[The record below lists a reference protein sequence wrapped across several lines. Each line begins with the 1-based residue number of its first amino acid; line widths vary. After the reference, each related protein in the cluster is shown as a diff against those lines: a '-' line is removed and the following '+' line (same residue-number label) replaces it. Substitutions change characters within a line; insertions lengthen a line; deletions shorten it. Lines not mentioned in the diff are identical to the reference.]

1 MNRPSQPLQGGP
13 KFGGRPSFGGV
24 PMSPFGNKGAA
35 ARGWEGNNNG
45 AEFDSYGAGYEW
57 APPEGLLDR
66 GYDGRAQENKD

>member
-1 MNRPSQPLQGGP
+1 
-13 KFGGRPSFGGV
+13 
-24 PMSPFGNKGAA
+24 MSPFGNKGAA